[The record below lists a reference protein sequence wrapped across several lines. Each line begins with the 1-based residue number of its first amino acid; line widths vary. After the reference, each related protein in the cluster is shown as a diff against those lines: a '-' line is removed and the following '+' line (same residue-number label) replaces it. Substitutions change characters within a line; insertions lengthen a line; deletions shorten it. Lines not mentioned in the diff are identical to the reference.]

1 MGKKNTF
8 GGKKTK
14 ACPRF
19 NAPSTFRPAKEDG
32 EIYAVIEKNMGNGIL
47 NVLCID
53 GVIRTCIVRKK
64 FLGQRD
70 IKLGGWVLV
79 GLREFETKQNKCDL
93 LEVYSSSDVTRLQTL
108 DGHWHVL
115 LKEQPSD
122 IEFIETVDI
131 PESAPVELD
140 LGDIDIDDI

>member
-1 MGKKNTF
+1 MGKNTF

-14 ACPRF
+14 SGPRF
-19 NAPSTFRPAKEDG
+19 NAPSTFRPATEEG
-32 EIYAVIEKNMGNGIL
+32 ELYAVIEKNMGNGIL

-53 GVIRTCIVRKK
+53 GVHRTCIVRKK
-64 FLGQRD
+64 FSSQRD
-70 IKLGGWVLV
+70 IKLGGWILV

-93 LEVYSSSDVTRLQTL
+93 LEVYSASDVTRLHTME
-108 DGHWHVL
+108 GNWHVL
-115 LKEQPSD
+115 LKEAPSD

-140 LGDIDIDDI
+140 LGDINIDDI